1 LTSKQRKPLSDRL
14 VGILMVIAAT
24 FCWSTSGIF
33 INLITRSS
41 GISAEGLAFWRD
53 LTTSLLL
60 LAGILAI
67 KPDLLRVK
75 RKDLPWLIGMG
86 SISIGIFHIMWNR
99 SVVMLG
105 ASLATVVQC
114 NAPIFVT
121 VMAWFLFQEAI
132 TIRKIIAVG
141 LAVAGTV
148 LASGVNFSGDWKIAP
163 LGLLIALTSAIT
175 YGTLSL
181 FGKKLSGD
189 YNNWTIMFYIFSIGT
204 ATLFIFQLGQPDPWP
219 TGPGVIPWFISFV
232 LISTILG
239 FGLYTMSL
247 KKLPASV
254 ASITATTE
262 IFFAS
267 IMGYIFLNERMDL
280 WQILGAVCIAAG
292 VVLVTL
298 AKDKV
303 PTGEV
308 EHA

>member
-1 LTSKQRKPLSDRL
+1 VNTQRRQPLTSR
-14 VGILMVIAAT
+14 VTGILMVVAAT
-24 FCWSTSGIF
+24 LCWSTSGIF

-60 LAGILAI
+60 LLGILVVNP
-67 KPDLLRVK
+67 KLLRIK

-86 SISIGIFHIMWNR
+86 SISIGIFHIMWNKA
-99 SVVMLG
+99 VVMLG

-121 VMAWFLFQEAI
+121 IMAWFLFQEAI
-132 TIRKIIAVG
+132 TTRKIIAVG

-148 LASGVNFSGDWKIAP
+148 LASGVNFHGDWKIAP

-181 FGKKLSGD
+181 FGKKLSGE
-189 YNNWTIMFYIFSIGT
+189 YNNWAIMFYIFTIGT
-204 ATLFIFQLGQPDPWP
+204 VTLFLFQLGQPDPWP
-219 TGPGVIPWFISFV
+219 QGSGVIPWFIGFV

-239 FGLYTMSL
+239 FGLYTLSL
-247 KKLPASV
+247 QKLPASV

-262 IFFAS
+262 ILFAS
-267 IMGYIFLNERMDL
+267 IMGYIFLGERMDF
-280 WQILGAVCIAAG
+280 WQILGAVSIAGG
-292 VVLVTL
+292 VILVTL
-298 AKDKV
+298 DKQSAPEETHV
-303 PTGEV
+303 
-308 EHA
+308 